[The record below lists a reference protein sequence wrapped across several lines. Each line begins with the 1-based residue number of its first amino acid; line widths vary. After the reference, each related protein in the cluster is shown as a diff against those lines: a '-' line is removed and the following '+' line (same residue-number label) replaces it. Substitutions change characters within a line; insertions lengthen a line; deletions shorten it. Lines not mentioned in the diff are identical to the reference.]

1 MPPTP
6 IHAWATL
13 LLGETRFGRAVAH
26 PGIRLNAPAAADAA
40 RNCLLFIVCS
50 LVLSVCRPSNHAGT
64 LTQTGKGEPSQF
76 YATGQHGRTCD
87 RLASMHIDCGCMA
100 VDRLGA
106 GTPSSPIES
115 RQTPVSSRGEGA
127 PAPVGGTKSQ
137 LRPSSL
143 LLLTADGGDGVAA
156 GDMEEAEV
164 DRVGDVL
171 DTRVDPALGLG

>member
-1 MPPTP
+1 M
-6 IHAWATL
+6 HAWATL

-76 YATGQHGRTCD
+76 YAPGQHGRTCD
-87 RLASMHIDCGCMA
+87 RLASMHIDA
-100 VDRLGA
+100 DVWRLIDWGRGRPRPRSKVARRQSHPGA
-106 GTPSSPIES
+106 
-115 RQTPVSSRGEGA
+115 RA
-127 PAPVGGTKSQ
+127 PLLPWEVTKSQ